1 MGECGLEALY
11 RAWLPVWP
19 LHDDIEVICSASH
32 TFVFRFVSLVHPLQD
47 SLLLEALAIAKAQRA
62 ELVDSDAEVLA
73 GEVDTGDNTVL
84 LERAVVTAVRV
95 RTLTAGNTVR
105 ILTGPRTGELGIV
118 SEAKDGSYEVDDQW
132 FERSQVELQF

>member
-47 SLLLEALAIAKAQRA
+47 PLLLEALAIAKAQRA

-84 LERAVVTAVRV
+84 LERAVVTAVREGGV
-95 RTLTAGNTVR
+95 ADRVAVDFTTLLDQSEGCLVGCSAKVQSM
-105 ILTGPRTGELGIV
+105 LGHKYPPKPH
-118 SEAKDGSYEVDDQW
+118 SC
-132 FERSQVELQF
+132 